1 MTAIYLSLGSNVDR
15 HNNIAAAL
23 DALAGLFGELQISSV
38 YESKSVGFD
47 GSNFFNLVV
56 GADTTLSITELSET
70 LKRIE
75 DNNGRKRNGPKFSPR
90 TLDIDILTY
99 GDFVGVESGIELPR
113 AEITKNAFV
122 LLPLAEIAPQV
133 LHPQLQ
139 KTYRDLWL
147 GYDQA
152 SQSLWTINFEWAGGV
167 ISKAT
172 F

>member
-15 HNNIAAAL
+15 HKNITAAL
-23 DALAGLFGELQISSV
+23 DALAELLGELRISSV

-56 GADTTLSITELSET
+56 GADTDLSITDLSET

-75 DNNGRKRNGPKFSPR
+75 DDNGRKRSGPKFSPR

-99 GDFVGVESGIELPR
+99 GDFVGVDGGVELPR

-122 LLPLAEIAPQV
+122 LLPLAEIAAEV

-139 KTYRDLWL
+139 KNYRELWAS
-147 GYDQA
+147 YDQA
-152 SQSLWTINFEWAGGV
+152 SQSLWAIDFEWQGKI
-167 ISKAT
+167 ISKA
-172 F
+172 